1 MWFKTILHNLCIS
14 WVGSDQLVVL
24 FTETLAY
31 QDESLLVNIEVV
43 VLLPGKGLLMLTNN
57 APSYSQDLIDE
68 IRAHNLKLNN
78 SVTILTYGIGN
89 STFVLYY
96 ISHYYTCT
104 ESAAVC
110 FVALVG
116 TAVGCDVFG
125 RG

>member
-1 MWFKTILHNLCIS
+1 
-14 WVGSDQLVVL
+14 
-24 FTETLAY
+24 
-31 QDESLLVNIEVV
+31 
-43 VLLPGKGLLMLTNN
+43 MLTNN

-96 ISHYYTCT
+96 INHYYYT

-110 FVALVG
+110 FMMAVG
-116 TAVGCDVFG
+116 TAVGCNVFG
-125 RG
+125 RGS